1 MKRFVRVIAV
11 LAAAWLVLVFV
22 LGFVFAGRTGDRV
35 AKRIG
40 ESVQGTATIGD
51 SSLGLVFGNF
61 SAERLAVRR
70 DDVIGQL
77 SLDVG
82 ELHCDLAPLG
92 FAFFDR
98 SCGDLEIKDV
108 KLTLSTLALFKL
120 QRPKRKPFV
129 AERVVIDNADFTF
142 SPAAALPSLGSVH
155 IVLEHVESG
164 PTTFKTP
171 LSFVFA
177 LEVMRAR
184 IELPAGITL
193 RLTFANG
200 KLTAAG
206 TIFGST
212 PVEVPI
218 AMPQLDSADDAQA
231 EMKKLVAFGKDLA
244 EKLVA
249 QKAEDWLLKKL
260 PLP

>member
-1 MKRFVRVIAV
+1 MKRFVRVVAM
-11 LAAAWLVLVFV
+11 LATMWLVLVFV

-35 AKRIG
+35 AKRIAD
-40 ESVQGTATIGD
+40 SVQGTATIGD
-51 SSLGLVFGNF
+51 SSLGLVRGTF

-70 DDVIGQL
+70 DDIVGKL
-77 SLDVG
+77 SIDVG

-92 FAFFDR
+92 LALVDR

-108 KLTLSTLALFKL
+108 KLTLSTLALFQL
-120 QRPKRKPFV
+120 QRPKRTSLT

-142 SPAAALPSLGSVH
+142 SPTAVLPSLGSVH
-155 IVLEHVESG
+155 IVLEHVEAG
-164 PTTFKTP
+164 PTKFKTP

-177 LEVMRAR
+177 LEAMRAK
-184 IELPAGITL
+184 IDLPAGITL
-193 RLTFANG
+193 RLSYADG

-218 AMPQLDSADDAQA
+218 ALPTLESTDDAQA
-231 EMKKLVAFGKDLA
+231 EMRKLVAFGKDLA